1 MNPKLLRISFSFLF
15 IVALLGVI
23 MRLAPYLSI
32 ATIYSNILH
41 AHSHVAFQG
50 WVYLS
55 FFYIITTTYI
65 SSQDLINGRYKLQ
78 FLLTSLAITGILVS
92 FIYQS
97 YGFYSILFSTLFQL
111 LSYWFVARFFID
123 IKKNTSVN
131 QQAISVK
138 FIKTG
143 LIFYLISTLGPWAI
157 AIISAKGLAGSEAYQ
172 SAIYFFLHF
181 QYNGYFTFG
190 ALALFTR
197 LIEKSGISSDN
208 KKISIFFYLFTASI
222 IPAYF
227 LSLIGMSFRN
237 IILPIAYIASVIQ
250 LIALIFF
257 ILATVKSLKTIF
269 KQNTLLNNTLVIIF
283 IASFFLKTSLQSAS
297 VLAILETTAF
307 TNRYI
312 IMAFIHLTLIGFITF
327 SLLAYFKQLQI
338 IKKSII
344 FTVGLWFTIVGFI
357 VSELFLCLSGLG
369 FHIIISST
377 LILIFSIL
385 MLFGIGL
392 ILTTVLKNSRI
403 Y

>member
-23 MRLAPYLSI
+23 MRLTTYLSI
-32 ATIYSNILH
+32 SSIYTNILH

-55 FFYIITTTYI
+55 FFYIITINYI

-78 FLLTSLAITGILVS
+78 FLLTTLAITGVLVS
-92 FIYQS
+92 FIYQG

-131 QQAISVK
+131 QQSISVK

-143 LIFYLISTLGPWAI
+143 LILYLISTLGPWAI
-157 AIISAKGLAGSEAYQ
+157 AIISAKGLSGSEAYQ

-190 ALALFTR
+190 ALALLTHF
-197 LIEKSGISSDN
+197 IEKSGISTDN
-208 KKISIFFYLFTASI
+208 KKNSIFFYLFTASI

-237 IILPIAYIASVIQ
+237 IILPIAYITSVIQ

-257 ILATVKSLKTIF
+257 ILATFSSLKAIF
-269 KQNTLLNNTLVIIF
+269 KQNTILNNTLVCIYITAF
-283 IASFFLKTSLQSAS
+283 LLKTLLQSTS
-297 VLAILETTAF
+297 VLDILETIAF

-327 SLLAYFKQLQI
+327 SLLAHFKQKQI
-338 IKKSII
+338 IKTSTIS
-344 FTVGLWFTIVGFI
+344 TVGLWLTIVGFSF
-357 VSELFLCLSGLG
+357 SELFLCLSGLG
-369 FHIIISST
+369 LQFIISSSM
-377 LILIFSIL
+377 ILIFSVL
-385 MLFGIGL
+385 MLIGIGL
-392 ILTTVLKNSRI
+392 ILTTVLKN
-403 Y
+403 